1 MSSRRALLAAG
12 LVACGGLARAQ
23 QRWPSR
29 PVHLV
34 LAYPPGGVSDVVARE
49 LAQDLSQRLGEP
61 VLIEHRP
68 GVGGSLAMNH
78 VARAAPDGHTLCF
91 SAITALTLLPQ
102 AGSVPFDP
110 RKDIVPVVSIML
122 TPALVVGTSKVRGA
136 TLAEVIAWAG
146 RQGHAL
152 RWATTGVGTT
162 GHLILEQ
169 VRQASGAD
177 IVHVPYKGGGQPLSD
192 ALAGHFDVLSSNV
205 GPLQLEYVQAGKL
218 SALAVG
224 APGRV
229 AVLPKVPTLA
239 EQGYER
245 ANRGSV
251 FGVFAPGGTPV
262 ELVER
267 INAEFNRSLAASGV
281 KAQLEAVSNVP
292 TGGSAAEFAAQ
303 IEQERAVR

>member
-1 MSSRRALLAAG
+1 MLLMAGMAAC
-12 LVACGGLARAQ
+12 VRTARAQ
-23 QRWPSR
+23 AQWPTR

-34 LAYPPGGVSDVVARE
+34 LAYPPGGVSDAVARE
-49 LAQDLSQRLGEP
+49 LAQDLSQRLGMP
-61 VLIEHRP
+61 VLVEHRP
-68 GVGGSLAMNH
+68 GAGGALAMSH
-78 VARAAPDGHTLCF
+78 LARAVPDGHTLCF
-91 SAITALTLLPQ
+91 SAITPLTLLPQ
-102 AGSVPFDP
+102 SGPVPFDP
-110 RKDIVPVVSIML
+110 RKDVVPVVSIML
-122 TPALVVGTSKVRGA
+122 TPALVVGTSRVRGA
-136 TLAEVIAWAG
+136 TLAEVIAWA
-146 RQGHAL
+146 RQRRHAL

-205 GPLQLEYVQAGKL
+205 GPLQLGYVRAGRL

-224 APGRV
+224 GPGRV

-239 EQGYER
+239 EQGYAQ
-245 ANRGSV
+245 ANRASV
-251 FGVFAPGGTPV
+251 FGVFAPGGTPAA
-262 ELVER
+262 LVDR
-267 INAEFNRSLAASGV
+267 INEEFNRSLTTSGV

-303 IEQERAVR
+303 IEQERPAVR

>member
-1 MSSRRALLAAG
+1 VRSRRTLLLAGVAAWAG
-12 LVACGGLARAQ
+12 AARAQ
-23 QRWPSR
+23 PRWPAR

-34 LAYPPGGVSDVVARE
+34 LAYPPGGVSDAVARE

-61 VLIEHRP
+61 VLLEHRP
-68 GVGGSLAMNH
+68 GVGGSLAMSH
-78 VARAAPDGHTLCF
+78 LARSAPDGHTLCF
-91 SAITALTLLPQ
+91 CAITPLTLPQ
-102 AGSVPFDP
+102 AGSLPFDP
-110 RKDIVPVVSIML
+110 RKDVVPVVSIML

-146 RQGHAL
+146 RHNHAL

-162 GHLILEQ
+162 GHLILER

-177 IVHVPYKGGGQPLSD
+177 IVHVPYKGGGQQLSD

-205 GPLQLEYVQAGKL
+205 GPLQLGHVQTGRL

-224 APGRV
+224 APERV
-229 AVLPKVPTLA
+229 AVLPQVPTLA

-251 FGVFAPGGTPV
+251 FGVFAPGGTPS
-262 ELVER
+262 ELVDR
-267 INAEFNRSLAASGV
+267 INAEFNRSLSASGV
-281 KAQLEAVSNVP
+281 KAQLEVVSNVA
-292 TGGSAAEFAAQ
+292 TGGTAAEFARQ
-303 IEQERAVR
+303 IEQERSR

>member
-1 MSSRRALLAAG
+1 MLLMAGMAAC
-12 LVACGGLARAQ
+12 VRTVRAQ
-23 QRWPSR
+23 AQWPRR

-34 LAYPPGGVSDVVARE
+34 LAYPPGGVSDAVARE
-49 LAQDLSQRLGEP
+49 LAQDLSQRLGTP
-61 VLIEHRP
+61 VLVEHRP
-68 GVGGSLAMNH
+68 GAGGALAMSH
-78 VARAAPDGHTLCF
+78 LARAVPDGHTLCF
-91 SAITALTLLPQ
+91 SAITPLTLLPQ
-102 AGSVPFDP
+102 SGPVPFDP
-110 RKDIVPVVSIML
+110 RKDVVPVVSIML
-122 TPALVVGTSKVRGA
+122 TPALVVGTSRVRGA
-136 TLAEVIAWAG
+136 TLAEVIAWA
-146 RQGHAL
+146 RQRRHAL

-205 GPLQLEYVQAGKL
+205 GPLQLGYVRAGRL

-224 APGRV
+224 GPGRV

-239 EQGYER
+239 EQGYAQ
-245 ANRGSV
+245 ANRASV
-251 FGVFAPGGTPV
+251 FGVFAPGGTPAA
-262 ELVER
+262 LVDR
-267 INAEFNRSLAASGV
+267 INEEFNRSLTTSGV

-303 IEQERAVR
+303 IEQERPAVR